1 MALCA
6 AMRGNQTARRRA
18 NDASAATPASIISQV
33 PGSGTTAPWMAN
45 VNSTPNWSPES
56 AKRAEAVADKLC
68 TALPTAPPEVGGC
81 PGA

>member
-1 MALCA
+1 
-6 AMRGNQTARRRA
+6 
-18 NDASAATPASIISQV
+18 
-33 PGSGTTAPWMAN
+33 MAN

-68 TALPTAPPEVGGC
+68 TALPTAPSEVGGC